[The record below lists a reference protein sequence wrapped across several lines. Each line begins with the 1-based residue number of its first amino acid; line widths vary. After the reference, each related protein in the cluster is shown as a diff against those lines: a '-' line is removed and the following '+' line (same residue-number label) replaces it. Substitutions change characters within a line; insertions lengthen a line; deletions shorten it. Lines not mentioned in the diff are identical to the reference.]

1 MLQIQLQIC
10 AKNKQ
15 CWLQDIFNSLN
26 EVDIYLTLNE
36 IKTLSISQWK
46 KLVIHTLTNKAFEN
60 LVTEQH
66 GKSKLS
72 KLNYEKTSW
81 KTQKYFSLYPST
93 FASVIFKT
101 RTRMLPVNGNF
112 SSNNVKYCEICSTFL
127 DTQEHLY
134 ACEKFQTPTV
144 DISTFFV
151 DCDDDNTKENVYIN
165 AKRLIDRLQE
175 KQPK

>member
-1 MLQIQLQIC
+1 MAIFRQIMSSIV
-10 AKNKQ
+10 K
-15 CWLQDIFNSLN
+15 SL
-26 EVDIYLTLNE
+26 
-36 IKTLSISQWK
+36 
-46 KLVIHTLTNKAFEN
+46 
-60 LVTEQH
+60 
-66 GKSKLS
+66 
-72 KLNYEKTSW
+72 
-81 KTQKYFSLYPST
+81 
-93 FASVIFKT
+93 
-101 RTRMLPVNGNF
+101 
-112 SSNNVKYCEICSTFL
+112 TFL